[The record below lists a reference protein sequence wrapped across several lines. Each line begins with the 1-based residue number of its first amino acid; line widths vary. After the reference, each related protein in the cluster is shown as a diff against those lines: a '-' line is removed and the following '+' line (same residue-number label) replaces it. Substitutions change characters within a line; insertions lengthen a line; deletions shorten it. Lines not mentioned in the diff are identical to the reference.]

1 MIIPNQSNINF
12 NYLLPDG
19 QTVTGELD
27 SNIVNT
33 EILTDSVIKT
43 KNAEK
48 TFMQEGEI
56 THHYV
61 TISNMSEAELFN
73 NVFKDIMSAGASYVP
88 GSVKVNGVSQPS
100 YDPIAGFPLPNIEPT
115 AIAEIEYAIKADNPK
130 TVTPVTNYATLSYTV
145 NDPVRG
151 NVNYSENTNTVSID
165 IISNAMTVVKSV
177 DKGLAI
183 KGDNLHY
190 TSVVTNTGTINKT
203 DIVFNDPI
211 PAGTTFVA
219 DSVKING
226 VSSPAYNP
234 AVGFNLPDLAPGAA
248 ASIEFDV
255 KVN

>member
-1 MIIPNQSNINF
+1 
-12 NYLLPDG
+12 
-19 QTVTGELD
+19 
-27 SNIVNT
+27 
-33 EILTDSVIKT
+33 
-43 KNAEK
+43 
-48 TFMQEGEI
+48 
-56 THHYV
+56 
-61 TISNMSEAELFN
+61 
-73 NVFKDIMSAGASYVP
+73 
-88 GSVKVNGVSQPS
+88 
-100 YDPIAGFPLPNIEPT
+100 
-115 AIAEIEYAIKADNPK
+115 
-130 TVTPVTNYATLSYTV
+130 
-145 NDPVRG
+145 
-151 NVNYSENTNTVSID
+151 
-165 IISNAMTVVKSV
+165 MTVVKSV

-226 VSSPAYNP
+226 VSYPAYNP